1 MAGHQIKVMSRMM
14 RTQRMKNCEETAS
27 MDRSGT
33 KVRWVRA
40 GQMPVLGGAS
50 WESLGPEATGT
61 KRTWSEIL
69 GWDDGFEP
77 ADTTM
82 RAAGLA

>member
-1 MAGHQIKVMSRMM
+1 MMS
-14 RTQRMKNCEETAS
+14 CEEAAS

-33 KVRWVRA
+33 EARWVRA
-40 GQMPVLGGAS
+40 GRMPVLGGAS
-50 WESLGPEATGT
+50 WESLGPEATST

-77 ADTTM
+77 ADTEV
-82 RAAGLA
+82 RASGLA